1 MTRDRIFKAAKSIL
15 QKEGIDA
22 LTIRKVAKRSGISPM
37 AVYRHFADKDALIN
51 ALMADG
57 FAAWETRVRAI
68 RKTDPIEWL
77 GALTDTFLDF
87 ALNDPH
93 RFDAAFF
100 LPASEARQ
108 YPEDF
113 VAGRSPAVAL
123 AMIHID
129 QARAAG
135 QLNATTSSLDII
147 LSLSATAQGLV
158 SMHRARRFSSDAQFT
173 AIFRATIL
181 RLLGAFTSNSKRSK

>member
-22 LTIRKVAKRSGISPM
+22 LTIRKVAKQSGISPM

-100 LPASEARQ
+100 VPASEARQ

-123 AMIHID
+123 AMVQID

-135 QLNATTSSLDII
+135 RLNATSSLDVI

-158 SMHRARRFSSDAQFT
+158 SMHRARRFSSDAQFKT
-173 AIFRATIL
+173 IFRATIL
-181 RLLGAFTSNSKRSK
+181 RLLGAFTPNSKGSK

>member
-1 MTRDRIFKAAKSIL
+1 MTRDRIFNAAKSIL

-22 LTIRKVAKRSGISPM
+22 LTIRKVAKQSGISPM
-37 AVYRHFADKDALIN
+37 AVYRHFADKEALIN

-68 RKTDPIEWL
+68 RKTDPLEWL
-77 GALTDTFLDF
+77 SGLTDTFLDF
-87 ALNDPH
+87 ALSDPH

-123 AMIHID
+123 AMVRID

-135 QLNATTSSLDII
+135 QLNATSSLDLI

-158 SMHRARRFSSDAQFT
+158 SMHRARRFSSDAQFKT
-173 AIFRATIL
+173 IFRATIL
-181 RLLGAFTSNSKRSK
+181 RLLGAFTPNSKGSK